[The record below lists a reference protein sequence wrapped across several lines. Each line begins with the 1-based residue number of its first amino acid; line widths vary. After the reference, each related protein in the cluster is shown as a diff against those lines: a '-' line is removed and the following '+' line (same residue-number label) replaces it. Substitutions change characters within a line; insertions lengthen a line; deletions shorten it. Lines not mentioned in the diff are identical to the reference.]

1 MALRTN
7 IIANYVG
14 TGYNLLIGIVILPL
28 YLGYMGAE
36 AYGLVGFFTLMQV
49 WLNILDLGLSPTLN
63 RQAAAA
69 TSKANGYQQFVAVLK
84 SFEVI
89 FCLLGVITLAVIM
102 LSSQWMSKHWF
113 QAAVLSAAD
122 IQLSLQLM
130 GAIIAL
136 RWLTALY
143 RSGILGFEYQV
154 WNNVV
159 SSVYASF
166 RFIGSLLLVAYI
178 SNDILH
184 FFYYQLA
191 LALVEFVVLRNK
203 LYRILPKGLDLRWRF
218 DWPAVKSVAPF
229 ALGVAYTAALWV
241 AVTQLDKLILSTLLP
256 LQQFGYFSLVT
267 VICSGLLHI
276 TFPVSVAIQPRL
288 TALLAQ
294 GKVAQ
299 MQQLYRLAT
308 RFVAVV
314 SAAVVVIMVVY
325 AEPLL
330 LAWTGD
336 PQAASWGA
344 PVLIWFALGNAML
357 TLGTF
362 QYYLQFAYGR
372 MRLHVIGS
380 TVAAILQVPVIFYA
394 ALHYGALG
402 AGVSWFAFRSLFFL
416 VWPPVVHHKFA
427 PGLHWRWLAR
437 DVLPAVVTSALLI
450 WLWQQL
456 WPLSLQTERL
466 MLVAQLMAL
475 SALTLVAMLAIGFG
489 SEVLKRRQPSL
500 QYLTAPASE
509 AAVNAAW
516 PAEPPL
522 VSICCIT
529 YNQVG
534 YIRQALDSFLAQQT
548 RFRFEIIVHDDAST
562 DGTREIV
569 AEYAKQY
576 PGIITAVL
584 QQENQ
589 YRQGRQVSPNFVW
602 PKARGRYIALCE
614 GDDFWINPFKLQL
627 QVDALEHADDCDIC
641 FHPSVE
647 LFPDA
652 SVSRACVIANKRL
665 RVSFTDVIR
674 GGGGYM
680 PTASILIR
688 STILQ
693 NLPGWFSRAPVG
705 DYYLQML
712 GARRGGAV
720 YLPQVMCCYRRS
732 AVNSW
737 TVQMKAWPKAQLLNV
752 ANAHCQVLQAFALDC
767 EAHQEPAI
775 SAAFKYAKARELMLM
790 SIQAVTSAHYD
801 TAKQLIGRSWQVHR
815 FAGTRQLILYGL
827 REHLPWLLQLKRVSQ
842 FKKTGVSDE

>member
-63 RQAAAA
+63 RQAASAA
-69 TSKANGYQQFVAVLK
+69 SNPNGYQQFVAVLK
-84 SFEVI
+84 SFELI
-89 FCLLGVITLAVIM
+89 FCLLGVVTLALIVC
-102 LSSQWMSKHWF
+102 SSPWMSEHWF
-113 QAAVLSAAD
+113 KAAVLSAD
-122 IQLSLQLM
+122 EIRQSLQLM

-191 LALVEFVVLRNK
+191 LAIVEFVVLRSK
-203 LYRILPKGLDLRWRF
+203 LYGILPKGLDLRWRF
-218 DWPAVKSVAPF
+218 DWAAVKSVAPF
-229 ALGVAYTAALWV
+229 ALGVAYTAGLWV

-294 GKVAQ
+294 GKVVQ
-299 MQQLYRLAT
+299 MLQLYRLAT

-314 SAAVVVIMVVY
+314 SGAVVVVMVVY

-336 PQAASWGA
+336 PAAASWGA
-344 PVLIWFALGNAML
+344 QVLVWFALGNAML

-362 QYYLQFAYGR
+362 QYYLQFAYGS

-394 ALHYGALG
+394 AQHYGALG

-416 VWPPVVHHKFA
+416 IWPPIVHHKFS
-427 PGLHWRWLAR
+427 PGLHWRWL
-437 DVLPAVVTSALLI
+437 VKEVMPAVIASMSLI
-450 WLWQQL
+450 WLWPQL
-456 WPLSLQTERL
+456 WPLSLQTDRL
-466 MLVAQLMAL
+466 LLVVQLMAL
-475 SALTLVAMLAIGFG
+475 SAFTLAVMLAVGFG
-489 SEVLKRRQPSL
+489 SVVLKRRKPVL
-500 QYLTAPASE
+500 QHLTAASDE
-509 AAVNAAW
+509 AAISRQW
-516 PAEPPL
+516 TSTEPL

-534 YIRQALDSFLAQQT
+534 YIRQTLDSFLAQQT
-548 RFRFEIIVHDDAST
+548 RFAFEIIVHDDAST

-569 AEYAKQY
+569 AEYAKRY
-576 PGIITAVL
+576 PGIIHAVL

-602 PKARGRYIALCE
+602 PKARGHYIALCE
-614 GDDFWINPFKLQL
+614 GDDFWTSPHKLQL
-627 QVDALEHADDCDIC
+627 QVDALSQAPDCDIC
-641 FHPSVE
+641 FHPSIE

-652 SVSRACVIANKRL
+652 SVARACVIARTAR

-688 STILQ
+688 SAILQ
-693 NLPGWFSRAPVG
+693 QLPDWFSQAPVG

-712 GARRGGAV
+712 GAKRGGAV
-720 YLPQVMCCYRRS
+720 FLPQVMCCYRRS
-732 AVNSW
+732 ALNSW
-737 TVQMKAWPKAQLLNV
+737 TVQMKAWSKAKLRSI
-752 ANAHCQVLQAFALDC
+752 AEAHCLVLQAFATDC
-767 EAHQEPAI
+767 HAHNRPAI
-775 SAAFKYAKARELMLM
+775 SAAFNYARARELMLM
-790 SIQAVTSAHYD
+790 SVQAVRSGHFD
-801 TAKQLIGRSWQVHR
+801 TARQLITRSWQAYR
-815 FAGTRQLILYGL
+815 FAGSRQVILYIL
-827 REHLPWLLQLKRVSQ
+827 RARLPWLLQLKRVSQ
-842 FKKTGVSDE
+842 FKKAEVSDE